1 MKGDIEEK
9 NLDKAFD
16 TSVEYLVNLWKTK
29 YASKRIKSL
38 IKNERTSLDETLF
51 YDDICFMSWEETK
64 DKYLTQV
71 GR

>member
-1 MKGDIEEK
+1 MS
-9 NLDKAFD
+9 DKLKMNQLGMIVD
-16 TSVEYLVNLWKTK
+16 G
-29 YASKRIKSL
+29 
-38 IKNERTSLDETLF
+38 ETLF